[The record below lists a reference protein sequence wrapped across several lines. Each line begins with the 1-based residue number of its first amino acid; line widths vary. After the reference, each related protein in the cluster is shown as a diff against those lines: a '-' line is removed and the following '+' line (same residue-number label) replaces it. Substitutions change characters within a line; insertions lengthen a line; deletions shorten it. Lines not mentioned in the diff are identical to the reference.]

1 MSNGFFSISNPLFR
15 LTGRVLDLAVLS
27 FFFLLASL
35 PVVTLGPAAAALYYS
50 AVKCLRRGEGN
61 PYRNFWASFR
71 ENLRPGIA
79 ATVILLAAAL
89 ALDALFVF
97 LTMAAATGSTAWI
110 VARWSFLVFL
120 LVPAAMYTL
129 AFPLLS
135 RFTCTAGGLLAN
147 ALRLTVRHL
156 PAAVGAGIIQTA
168 LAALTVKTWFYGSIL
183 LTPALGALA
192 VSFLLE
198 PVLHRY
204 TPQTAEGEDTPWYLR

>member
-1 MSNGFFSISNPLFR
+1 MSNGFFSGSNPLFR
-15 LTGRVLDLAVLS
+15 LTGRVLDLVVLS

-50 AVKCLRRGEGN
+50 SVKCLRRGEGS
-61 PYRNFWASFR
+61 PYRSFWASFR
-71 ENLRPGIA
+71 ENLRPGIG
-79 ATVILLAAAL
+79 ATVILLIIAV

-97 LTMAAATGSTAWI
+97 LTMAAATGSTAWN
-110 VARWSFLVFL
+110 VARWAFLVSL
-120 LVPAAMYTL
+120 LLPAAMYTL
-129 AFPLLS
+129 TFPLLS

-156 PAAVGAGIIQTA
+156 PAAVGAGI
-168 LAALTVKTWFYGSIL
+168 LNAALVVLTLKTWFYGSVL

-198 PVLHRY
+198 PVLRRY
-204 TPQTAEGEDTPWYLR
+204 TPQAAEGEDIPWYLR